1 MTFGRSLYAQVTLR
15 DGRVNVIGGARDNA
29 EIYSPTTDQ
38 WPPKFRPG
46 VTKLSGFWGGF
57 HPSLR
62 SKPGKESLSLG
73 ERPAYIAAGYRHH
86 GADEDAWRVLKEAV
100 VEAAKNPDSDRF
112 EFGKRQV
119 AKHLAAYDLAAALA
133 LIGFDR
139 DNPPKA
145 NFDMATLTERL
156 KSADRDSQEYKQLL
170 DQFHEFR
177 SFDEQIGDIAVTLA
191 GIRPDVAESLLG
203 HIRAQRDNYA
213 PKVVHRMASA
223 DVERAI
229 RIAEQITNESYK
241 GQAFGAIADAI
252 AEKDRDNAREL
263 LRQAFVILAA
273 AKTPEDT
280 RLESPLK
287 MAVSLLPT
295 VEKIDKAL
303 VAEHIYRTLAL
314 RRTTT
319 CGGNCCVPITTLGR
333 TGERNLVRLS
343 DPVLAAAIARYDMTV
358 ARQIASAPGDMTLQ
372 MSIKEAPYFLLGSM
386 ARTNPE
392 NISFSGI
399 NKIASTESLEA
410 WRQILPALTMNN
422 ADYWS
427 WLMEEQFGV
436 WEIGK
441 AE

>member
-1 MTFGRSLYAQVTLR
+1 
-15 DGRVNVIGGARDNA
+15 
-29 EIYSPTTDQ
+29 
-38 WPPKFRPG
+38 
-46 VTKLSGFWGGF
+46 
-57 HPSLR
+57 
-62 SKPGKESLSLG
+62 
-73 ERPAYIAAGYRHH
+73 
-86 GADEDAWRVLKEAV
+86 
-100 VEAAKNPDSDRF
+100 
-112 EFGKRQV
+112 
-119 AKHLAAYDLAAALA
+119 
-133 LIGFDR
+133 
-139 DNPPKA
+139 
-145 NFDMATLTERL
+145 
-156 KSADRDSQEYKQLL
+156 
-170 DQFHEFR
+170 
-177 SFDEQIGDIAVTLA
+177 
-191 GIRPDVAESLLG
+191 
-203 HIRAQRDNYA
+203 
-213 PKVVHRMASA
+213 MASA

-303 VAEHIYRTLAL
+303 VAEYIYRTLAL